1 MAEFDKKLH
10 TYLSKAES
18 DRDIAEG
25 ALLLLQLNRNKILYS
40 NILQRPKNLAPKLF
54 YELEKQAKLR
64 AIVGTS
70 AQITKLSE
78 EVKNIDLDKEE
89 KKLKS
94 GMRAD
99 HEDLPEAIKQLYVDN
114 LPLLQEVRSLHEKMK
129 MQEKDCDRA
138 ETLALIKG
146 KYDKYVENWNIY
158 DNYKIGTDAPVMEKE
173 ESANLKDVANARS
186 YISKNKQKLFELKGD
201 PGAQA
206 EYAKLL
212 AKIQDRVDIILS
224 AGEQFTDEFKAEL
237 MELGISF

>member
-158 DNYKIGTDAPVMEKE
+158 DNYKIGTDAPVVEKE
-173 ESANLKDVANARS
+173 EAANLKDVANARS

-201 PGAQA
+201 PGAKA

-224 AGEQFTDEFKAEL
+224 ASEQFTDELKAEL